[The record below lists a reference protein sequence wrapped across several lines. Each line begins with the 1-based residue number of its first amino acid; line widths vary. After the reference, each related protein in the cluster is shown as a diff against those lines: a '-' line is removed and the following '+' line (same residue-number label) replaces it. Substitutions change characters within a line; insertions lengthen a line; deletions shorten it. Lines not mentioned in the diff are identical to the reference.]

1 MNRWRVMVVALA
13 ALMAMLLDARAEDYP
28 TRNVTI
34 LVPFAPGGG
43 TDLLA
48 RAYAQILEKKYGKTF
63 VIENRP
69 GGGTTIAATATA
81 NATPDGYTLMQGTSG
96 TMAMNPIIF
105 KHLSYE
111 PLKTLVP
118 VSLVAGV
125 PFVLTVNP
133 TLPVHSVAELVA
145 LAKKRSAEGKPLTY
159 GSGGVG
165 AFHHLCAEL
174 FSSLTGIKMTHVPY
188 RGSAPSTMALIS
200 GQIDV
205 LFVDL
210 GPMLPQIRTGK
221 ARVLGITSDKA
232 FSTAPDIKPL
242 AEVGLPSWPNTVA
255 WQMLLAPGGT
265 PKPILEKL
273 NNDVNAA
280 VHSPEMNTP
289 LEQLGMIGLGD
300 KSLEQLVDY
309 VKSETVRWAKVIR
322 NANLAG
328 KVPPRRRP
336 TNENE
341 TYHRCRPC
349 SGIRNSGLCCRRV
362 LSRAG
367 YGNEELLNRRGH
379 AYG

>member
-1 MNRWRVMVVALA
+1 MVMSRWPVMVVALT
-13 ALMAMLLDARAEDYP
+13 ALMAMLPEARAEDYP
-28 TRNVTI
+28 THNVTI

-48 RAYAQILEKKYGKTF
+48 RAYAQILEKEYGKTF

-69 GGGTTIAATATA
+69 GGGT
-81 NATPDGYTLMQGTSG
+81 LMQGTSG
-96 TMAMNPIIF
+96 TMAMNPTIF

-118 VSLVAGV
+118 VSLIAGA

-133 TLPVHSVAELVA
+133 TLPVHSVADLVA

-174 FSSLTGIKMTHVPY
+174 FSSLAGIKMTHVPY

-205 LFVDL
+205 LFVYL
-210 GPMLPQIRTGK
+210 GPMLPQIRADK
-221 ARVLGITSDKA
+221 ARVLGITSDKP
-232 FSTAPDIKPL
+232 FPTAPDIKPL

-255 WQMLLAPGGT
+255 WQALLAPGGT

-273 NNDVNAA
+273 NKDVNAA
-280 VHSPEMNTP
+280 VHSPAMTTP
-289 LEQLGMIGLGD
+289 LEKLGMSGLGD
-300 KSLEQLVDY
+300 KSLQQFDDF
-309 VKSETVRWAKVIR
+309 VKSETVRWAKVIKE
-322 NANLAG
+322 ANLAG
-328 KVPPRRRP
+328 
-336 TNENE
+336 TQ
-341 TYHRCRPC
+341 
-349 SGIRNSGLCCRRV
+349 
-362 LSRAG
+362 
-367 YGNEELLNRRGH
+367 
-379 AYG
+379 

>member
-1 MNRWRVMVVALA
+1 MSLWRVMIVTLGVLVAMPVA
-13 ALMAMLLDARAEDYP
+13 AGAQDYP

-48 RAYAQILEKKYGKTF
+48 RAYAQILQKKYGKTF
-63 VIENRP
+63 IIENRP
-69 GGGTTIAATATA
+69 GGGTTLAATVTA

-96 TMAMNPIIF
+96 TMAMNPTIF
-105 KHLSYE
+105 KHLSYQ

-118 VSLVAGV
+118 VSIVAGV

-133 TLPVHSVAELVA
+133 ALPVHSVADLVA

-174 FSSLTGIKMTHVPY
+174 FSSLTGIQMTHVPY
-188 RGSAPSTMALIS
+188 RGSAPATLALIS

-210 GPMLPQIRTGK
+210 GPMLPQIRAGK
-221 ARVLGITSDKA
+221 ARVLGITSDRP
-232 FSTAPDIKPL
+232 FQTAPDIKPL

-273 NNDVNAA
+273 NKDVNAA
-280 VHSPEMNTP
+280 VHSPAMNAP
-289 LEQLGMIGLGD
+289 LEKLGMIGLGD
-300 KSLEQLVDY
+300 RSLTQLDGY
-309 VKSETVRWAKVIR
+309 VKSETERWAQVIKK
-322 NANLAG
+322 ANLAG
-328 KVPPRRRP
+328 
-336 TNENE
+336 TQ
-341 TYHRCRPC
+341 
-349 SGIRNSGLCCRRV
+349 
-362 LSRAG
+362 
-367 YGNEELLNRRGH
+367 
-379 AYG
+379 

>member
-1 MNRWRVMVVALA
+1 MVMSRWRVMVAALT
-13 ALMAMLLDARAEDYP
+13 ALMAMPLEARAEDYP
-28 TRNVTI
+28 THNVI
-34 LVPFAPGGG
+34 IMVPFAPGGG

-48 RAYAQILEKKYGKTF
+48 RAYAQILEKKYDKTF
-63 VIENRP
+63 VVESRP
-69 GGGTTIAATATA
+69 GGGTTLAATVTA
-81 NATPDGYTLMQGTSG
+81 NAPADGYTLMQGTSG
-96 TMAMNPIIF
+96 TMAMNPTIF

-133 TLPVHSVAELVA
+133 TLPVHSVADLVA
-145 LAKKRSAEGKPLTY
+145 LAKKRFAEGKPLTY

-174 FSSLTGIKMTHVPY
+174 FSSLTGIEMTHVPY

-210 GPMLPQIRTGK
+210 GPMLPQIRADK
-221 ARVLGITSDKA
+221 ARVLGITSDRA
-232 FSTAPDIKPL
+232 FPTAPDIKPL

-273 NNDVNAA
+273 NKAVNAA
-280 VHSPEMNTP
+280 VHSPEMKMP
-289 LEQLGMIGLGD
+289 LEKLGMIGLGD
-300 KSLEQLVDY
+300 KSLEQLDDY
-309 VKSETVRWAKVIR
+309 VRSETVRWAKVIKS
-322 NANLAG
+322 ANLAG
-328 KVPPRRRP
+328 
-336 TNENE
+336 TQ
-341 TYHRCRPC
+341 
-349 SGIRNSGLCCRRV
+349 
-362 LSRAG
+362 
-367 YGNEELLNRRGH
+367 
-379 AYG
+379 

>member
-1 MNRWRVMVVALA
+1 MSRWRGMVAGLALA
-13 ALMAMLLDARAEDYP
+13 ALMATALEARAQDYP
-28 TRNVTI
+28 TRNIVI

-48 RAYAQILEKKYGKTF
+48 RAYAQILETKYGKSF
-63 VIENRP
+63 VVENRP

-111 PLKTLVP
+111 PMKSLVP
-118 VSLVAGV
+118 VSLIAGV

-133 TLPVHSVAELVA
+133 ELPVHNVAELVA
-145 LAKKRSAEGKPLTY
+145 LAKKRDAEGKPLTY

-174 FSSLTGIKMTHVPY
+174 FSSLTGIHMTHVPY
-188 RGSAPSTMALIS
+188 RGSAPSTLALIS

-210 GPMLPQIRTGK
+210 GPMLPQIRAGK
-221 ARVLGITSDKA
+221 ARVLGITSDRV
-232 FSTAPDIKPL
+232 FPSAPDIKPL

-265 PKPILEKL
+265 PQPILEKL
-273 NNDVNAA
+273 NKDVNAA

-289 LEQLGMIGLGD
+289 LEKLGMIGLGD
-300 KSLEQLVDY
+300 KSLAQLDDY

-328 KVPPRRRP
+328 
-336 TNENE
+336 TQ
-341 TYHRCRPC
+341 
-349 SGIRNSGLCCRRV
+349 
-362 LSRAG
+362 
-367 YGNEELLNRRGH
+367 
-379 AYG
+379 

>member
-1 MNRWRVMVVALA
+1 MSRWRVMVVALA
-13 ALMAMLLDARAEDYP
+13 ALLAMPIATRAQDYP

-48 RAYAQILEKKYGKTF
+48 RSYAQILEKKYGKSF
-63 VIENRP
+63 IIENRP
-69 GGGTTIAATATA
+69 GGGTTIAATTTA

-96 TMAMNPIIF
+96 TMAMNPTIF

-118 VSLVAGV
+118 VSLIAGV

-133 TLPVHSVAELVA
+133 ELPVHSVADLVA
-145 LAKKRSAEGKPLTY
+145 LAKKRDAEGKPLTY

-174 FSSLTGIKMTHVPY
+174 FSSLTGIHMTHVPY

-210 GPMLPQIRTGK
+210 GPMLPQIRAGK
-221 ARVLGITSDKA
+221 ARVLGITSDKP
-232 FSTAPDIKPL
+232 FPTAPDIKPL
-242 AEVGLPSWPNTVA
+242 AEVGLRSWPNTVA
-255 WQMLLAPGGT
+255 WQALLAPGGT
-265 PKPILEKL
+265 PRPILEKL
-273 NNDVNAA
+273 NRDVNAA
-280 VHSPEMNTP
+280 VHSPEMNAP
-289 LEQLGMIGLGD
+289 LEQLGMIALGD
-300 KSLEQLVDY
+300 KSLPQLDDY
-309 VKSETVRWAKVIR
+309 VKSETERWGKVIR

-328 KVPPRRRP
+328 
-336 TNENE
+336 TQ
-341 TYHRCRPC
+341 
-349 SGIRNSGLCCRRV
+349 
-362 LSRAG
+362 
-367 YGNEELLNRRGH
+367 
-379 AYG
+379 